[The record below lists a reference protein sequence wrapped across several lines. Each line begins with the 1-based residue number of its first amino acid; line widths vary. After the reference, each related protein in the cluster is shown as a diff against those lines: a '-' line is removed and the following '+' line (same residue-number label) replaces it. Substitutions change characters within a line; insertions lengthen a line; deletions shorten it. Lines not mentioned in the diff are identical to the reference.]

1 MLLVKKLFLILF
13 AITTSSTVFAQNYPN
28 KPVRLVFAFPP
39 GSSADIVGR
48 VFAEKLSEYWGQT
61 AVVDNRPG
69 AGGTIAAGI
78 VAKSPPDGYTLL
90 VHSSGHVV
98 NPSIY
103 KTLPYDVSKSFV
115 DIAPLAQQPNVLV
128 VNPSSS
134 YKTVG
139 EFITTAKA
147 KPGILTVASAGT
159 GSGTHLNLEK
169 FKYDAKINVNHIP
182 YKGSSEALTDIV
194 GGRVDAYFAPI
205 SSVLELV
212 KSGKVRAVA
221 VSTSKRSSLLPNVP
235 TIAESGLP
243 GFEYSLWF
251 GIWGPAGMPP
261 AIVEKIAS
269 DVKRAS
275 ADARGKLQAIGNEPL
290 EMTQPQFTTY
300 VNNEIKNSAVL
311 LKAAGIEPQ

>member
-13 AITTSSTVFAQNYPN
+13 AITTASTVFAQNYPN

>member
-1 MLLVKKLFLILF
+1 MLIVKKLFLILF
-13 AITTSSTVFAQNYPN
+13 AITTASTVFAQNYPN

>member
-1 MLLVKKLFLILF
+1 MKFLVKFLFSFFVLTIPTM
-13 AITTSSTVFAQNYPN
+13 AVAQNYPN

-48 VFAEKLSEYWGQT
+48 IFAEKLSEYWGQT

-78 VAKSPPDGYTLL
+78 VAKAPPDGYTLL

-103 KTLPYDVSKSFV
+103 KTLPYDVTKSFV

-128 VNPSSS
+128 VGPNSN
-134 YKTVG
+134 YKTAG
-139 EFITTAKA
+139 ELIAAAKA

-169 FKYDAKINVNHIP
+169 FKYDAKIDINHIP

-212 KSGKVRAVA
+212 KSSKVHAIA

-251 GIWGPAGMPP
+251 GIWGPAGIPP
-261 AIVEKIAS
+261 AIVEKIAN

-275 ADARGKLQAIGNEPL
+275 LDARGKLQAIGNEPL
-290 EMTQPQFTTY
+290 EMTQPQFTAY

>member
-1 MLLVKKLFLILF
+1 MKKIRNALLMLIFSIAASNVI
-13 AITTSSTVFAQNYPN
+13 AQSYPA

-48 VFAEKLSEYWGQT
+48 IFAEKLSEYWGQT

-103 KTLPYDVSKSFV
+103 KTLPYDASKSFV
-115 DIAPLAQQPNVLV
+115 GIAPLAQQPNVLV
-128 VNPSSS
+128 VNPNSS

-139 EFITTAKA
+139 EFITAAKA
-147 KPGILTVASAGT
+147 RPGMLTVASAGT

-205 SSVLELV
+205 SSVLELI
-212 KSGKVRAVA
+212 KGGKVRAIA
-221 VSTSKRSSLLPNVP
+221 VSTSKRSSLLPNLP

-261 AIVEKIAS
+261 AIVEKIS
-269 DVKRAS
+269 NDVKRAS
-275 ADARGKLQAIGNEPL
+275 GDARSKLQAIGNEPL
-290 EMTQPQFTTY
+290 EMTESQFTSF
-300 VNNEIKNSAVL
+300 VNTEIKNSAIL

>member
-98 NPSIY
+98 NQSIY

-139 EFITTAKA
+139 EFITAAKA
-147 KPGILTVASAGT
+147 KPGTLTVASAGT

>member
-1 MLLVKKLFLILF
+1 MKFLVKFLLSFFVLVIPT
-13 AITTSSTVFAQNYPN
+13 IGMAQNYPN

-48 VFAEKLSEYWGQT
+48 IFAEKLSEYWGQT
-61 AVVDNRPG
+61 AIVDNRPG

-78 VAKSPPDGYTLL
+78 VAKAPPDGYTLL

-103 KTLPYDVSKSFV
+103 KTLPYDVTKSFV
-115 DIAPLAQQPNVLV
+115 DIAPFAQQPNVLV
-128 VNPSSS
+128 VNPNSN

-139 EFITTAKA
+139 EFIAAAKA
-147 KPGILTVASAGT
+147 KPGTLTVASAGT

-169 FKYDAKINVNHIP
+169 FKYEAKINVNHIP

-205 SSVLELV
+205 SSVIELV
-212 KSGKVRAVA
+212 KAGKVRAIA

-235 TIAESGLP
+235 TISEAGLP

-261 AIVEKIAS
+261 AIVEKIAN

-275 ADARGKLQAIGNEPL
+275 VDARGKLQAIGNEPL
-290 EMTQPQFTTY
+290 EMTQPQFTVY

>member
-1 MLLVKKLFLILF
+1 MKIIWNTLLILMISV
-13 AITTSSTVFAQNYPN
+13 ITVNVNAQSYPS
-28 KPVRLVFAFPP
+28 KQVRLVFAFPP

-78 VAKSPPDGYTLL
+78 VAKAPPDGYTLL

-103 KTLPYDVSKSFV
+103 KTLPYDVTKSFV

-128 VNPSSS
+128 VGPNSN

-139 EFITTAKA
+139 EFIAAAKA
-147 KPGILTVASAGT
+147 KPGTLTVASAGT

-169 FKYDAKINVNHIP
+169 FKYDAKIDVNHIP

-212 KSGKVRAVA
+212 KGGKVRAIA

-251 GIWGPAGMPP
+251 GLWGPAGIPP
-261 AIVEKIAS
+261 AIVEKIAN

-275 ADARGKLQAIGNEPL
+275 VDARGKLQAIGNEPL
-290 EMTQPQFTTY
+290 EMTQLQFTAY

>member
-1 MLLVKKLFLILF
+1 MLIVKKLFLILF
-13 AITTSSTVFAQNYPN
+13 AITTASTVFAQNYPN

-98 NPSIY
+98 NQSIY

-139 EFITTAKA
+139 EFITAAKA
-147 KPGILTVASAGT
+147 KPGTLTVASAGT

>member
-139 EFITTAKA
+139 EFITAAKA
-147 KPGILTVASAGT
+147 KPGTLTVASAGT

>member
-1 MLLVKKLFLILF
+1 MKFLVKLIFPFFVLV
-13 AITTSSTVFAQNYPN
+13 IPTLSVAQSYPN

-48 VFAEKLSEYWGQT
+48 IFAEKLSEYWGQT

-78 VAKSPPDGYTLL
+78 VAKAPPDGYTLL

-103 KTLPYDVSKSFV
+103 KTLPYDVTKSFV
-115 DIAPLAQQPNVLV
+115 DIAPFAQQPNVLV
-128 VNPSSS
+128 VNPNSN

-139 EFITTAKA
+139 EFIAAAKA
-147 KPGILTVASAGT
+147 KPGTLTVASAGT

-235 TIAESGLP
+235 LLNRVCQVLNIPSGLVS
-243 GFEYSLWF
+243 GGQL
-251 GIWGPAGMPP
+251 
-261 AIVEKIAS
+261 VCH
-269 DVKRAS
+269 
-275 ADARGKLQAIGNEPL
+275 
-290 EMTQPQFTTY
+290 PQ
-300 VNNEIKNSAVL
+300 
-311 LKAAGIEPQ
+311 